1 MKEKFKNWSKFDF
14 AWLLIANLIILGL
27 SLYWGDKPIAII
39 SAMTGI
45 TCTIFVSKQ
54 MVANYLFG
62 VINVCLYAY
71 LSFQSKLYGDFMLNA
86 FYYLPMQFIG
96 AYMWIKSSKEDASGE
111 VVAKRMSKKTMIIT
125 ALGCILG
132 IAIYS
137 LVLNALGGNIPV
149 IDATSTVLSVVA
161 MILMVKQYLEQ
172 WYLWVIVNS
181 VSIIMWAV
189 SLSQGSGDM
198 ATLIMWTLYLLNSL
212 YGLYS
217 WRKSN
222 KAASTVNE

>member
-14 AWLLIANLIILGL
+14 AWLLIANLTILGL

-96 AYMWIKSSKEDASGE
+96 AYMWIKSSKEDDSGE
-111 VVAKRMSKKTMIIT
+111 VVSKRMSKKDMITT

-132 IAIYS
+132 IVIYS

-161 MILMVKQYLEQ
+161 MILMVRQYLEQ

-217 WRKSN
+217 WIKAN
-222 KAASTVNE
+222 KATSIVNN